1 MRAMLMLLAAIL
13 LSGAASPRHSIA
25 RQPEILLFSHTTGWR
40 HDSIEPAVAAL
51 TKAARAKGYHVVAS
65 EDPALFDDAA
75 RVKRFAV
82 IVLLSTTTK
91 PKEPGSEWFTGAR
104 RNTLMAFVR
113 AGGGIVGV
121 HGAADSHYH
130 WDWYGRMMGAR
141 FARHPA
147 GTPKGVVTR
156 APLDHPSI
164 RSFPDTAE
172 LVDEWYWFDDLDP
185 RLRPLL
191 TLDPASI
198 GEKGVNP
205 RPVAWAHRFEDGQV
219 FYTGLGHTKES
230 WSDPRVV
237 DHVMG
242 GIDWAAK
249 RGARAMVVIDEA
261 AKRVQEPPPHGRTG
275 MSTAWRIT
283 DGVPGR
289 MMEYRKRALHKG
301 AAIGVHPIDH
311 DEVYAVVSGE
321 GEVSSDGET
330 ARLTPG
336 MTAYLYTGANVGI
349 RQIGEKPLVLI
360 IAYPLEG
367 VPRK

>member
-13 LSGAASPRHSIA
+13 LGGASSPPHSIVLT
-25 RQPEILLFSHTTGWR
+25 PELLIFSHTTGWR
-40 HDSIEPAVAAL
+40 HDSIETAVAAL
-51 TKAARAKGYHVVAS
+51 TKAAEVKGYRVAAS

-75 RVKRFAV
+75 RVKRFAA

-91 PKEPGSEWFTGAR
+91 PKDAASEWFTGAR
-104 RNTLMAFVR
+104 RDTLIAYVR
-113 AGGGIVGV
+113 GGGGIVGV

-130 WDWYGRMMGAR
+130 WDWYGKMMGAR

-147 GTPKGVVTR
+147 GTPKGVVSR
-156 APLDHPSI
+156 APLDHPAI
-164 RSFPDTAE
+164 RAFPDSAE

-205 RPVAWAHRFEDGQV
+205 RPIAWAHRFEGGHV
-219 FYTGLGHTKES
+219 FYTGLGHTKEA
-230 WSDPRVV
+230 WSDPRILA
-237 DHVMG
+237 HVMG

-249 RGARAMVVIDEA
+249 RGARPMVVIDES
-261 AKRVQEPPPHGRTG
+261 AKRVQEPPPHGAIG
-275 MSTAWRIT
+275 MSTAWRIS

-321 GEVSSDGET
+321 GEVSSDGKT
-330 ARLTPG
+330 ARLKPG
-336 MTAYLYTGANVGI
+336 MTAYLYTGAHVGI

-360 IAYPLEG
+360 VAYPLEG